1 MGQFSFRQFI
11 SVLLVF
17 MVAQPSQAF
26 TSAKA
31 IKTNRGDYSIIQ
43 MGNSKTR
50 KVQTQIIKGPRTY
63 SSRTDLNGDGFW
75 DNWELNT
82 KNVSISAD
90 APFDGHYNKLS
101 FVFDMPKGKISTD
114 FAYEKRY
121 GTYIL
126 THKSYRPYQVFK
138 SQNIVIGPCS
148 SQDQRIMKLASAW
161 NDVYNKLNKNSDS
174 VVNFDKNSKLF
185 GSLIGSSCKQ
195 GEFQNSIADIKNG
208 LAEVFS
214 NSNRLD
220 NSNKKEGRFLQC
232 MDSHG
237 LGIHADRIRAKLY
250 SEIEPYKALD
260 IQRGISNKSLE
271 TTPLAINTGGGG
283 LTNTILIDKSHEM
296 SLEIQKSAESSQEA
310 LASINKILED
320 TDNDNTL
327 VRCSPKRDVSNAL
340 SRASWSEQHDE
351 ITLFLPKGYQIPTYE
366 PRYSDELGNNT
377 YRLPARKVD
386 AHDYA
391 KAIFHELIH
400 ASDIEEEGF
409 TESIE
414 DCCSLK
420 SGFNDEDHSCKA
432 MSSFIR
438 RSSARQSFIEAMKSK
453 NGDAYWAYHNELI
466 KQMGGG
472 STQKEW
478 ADFLE
483 RDVIY
488 QFKAKTDQCDNAG
501 HCGKTIEAVL
511 LEEKAN
517 CKKSENECL
526 EQFNIGF
533 KKAIRGIYVEN
544 CKAYSSQVSPLR
556 CEDLADGFFSV
567 FGDCDGNKHSLNF
580 RNTNNWQFALQVL
593 FGAQSNAAS
602 GSMQKCNCFEIASTS
617 YKVGLSNIDS
627 SEFYEELSHISRSEM
642 GHKDDGSTVNRPGR
656 NANSYNDQ
664 STQPVTKEMLRE
676 MSPVPNDQMN
686 REFVDGYERRSTV
699 MLDTASHVL
708 ARVKNEILPQAQAS
722 TMSDSNPSTLR
733 IDDPFYSRSP
743 ASASRIE
750 SLSSATVPPSQNSS
764 VSTANSSWQDYVPKS
779 SDGGSNSS
787 SSSSNNSN
795 NNSNNTN
802 PFQPNSGNSGTNTD
816 VYSSTNTTSNANSS
830 TNANSNTL
838 STRPQT
844 TSNSSS
850 QQQGHSASNSS
861 TGLNSQSNS
870 NGQGIN
876 YNKLA
881 KTSSKA
887 RENQY
892 SSRNEDDLTANATQ
906 KNSAANSG
914 YSAGS
919 KRTPANAGSGPLASS
934 SGNQSREPAQVK
946 NEFTD
951 TEELLQFLQGPYRY
965 VNEALKSPEFIKSLI
980 DHRVQVITTANK
992 SIGSKSPVHILRFD
1006 RAKGA
1011 LHLLKR
1017 D

>member
-11 SVLLVF
+11 SILLVF
-17 MVAQPSQAF
+17 IVAQPSQAF
-26 TSAKA
+26 TSTKA
-31 IKTNRGDYSIIQ
+31 IRTNHGNYSVIQ
-43 MGNSKTR
+43 MGNSKTK
-50 KVQTQIIKGPRTY
+50 KVQTQIIKGPKSY

-75 DNWELNT
+75 DQWELNT
-82 KNVSISAD
+82 KNVSISA
-90 APFDGHYNKLS
+90 ANPFDGHYNKLS
-101 FVFDMPKGKISTD
+101 FVFDMPNGKITTN

-126 THKSYRPYQVFK
+126 TQKSYRPYQVFK

-161 NDVYNKLNKNSDS
+161 NDAYNKLNRNSDS
-174 VVNFDKNSKLF
+174 QVVFNKNPYLF
-185 GSLIGSSCKQ
+185 SNLIGTSCMA
-195 GEFQNSIADIKNG
+195 GEFSNSITDIKSG

-214 NSNRLD
+214 NSNRID
-220 NSNKKEGRFLQC
+220 STSKKEGRYLQC

-250 SEIEPYKALD
+250 SEIEPYKAID
-260 IQRGISNKSLE
+260 IQRGISNKSLGNP
-271 TTPLAINTGGGG
+271 PLTISAGGGG
-283 LTNTILIDKSHEM
+283 LENPNLIDKSHEM
-296 SLEIQKSAESSQEA
+296 SPQIQKLAELSEESQESSA
-310 LASINKILED
+310 KILED
-320 TDNDNTL
+320 SSKYSPL
-327 VRCSPKRDVSNAL
+327 IQCSPKRNVSNAL
-340 SRASWSEQHDE
+340 SRASWSEQQKE
-351 ITLFLPKGYQIPTYE
+351 ITLFLPKGYEIPTYE
-366 PRYSDELGNNT
+366 PRYSDELGDNT

-414 DCCSLK
+414 DCCSLQN
-420 SGFNDEDHSCKA
+420 GYNIQEPSCKA
-432 MSSFIR
+432 MLSFIKR
-438 RSSARQSFIEAMKSK
+438 NSARQSFIEAMKSK
-453 NGDAYWAYHNELI
+453 NRDAYWAYHNELI
-466 KQMGGG
+466 RQMGGS

-488 QFKAKTDQCDNAG
+488 QFKAKTDQCDKSG

-517 CKKSENECL
+517 CKKSERECL

-533 KKAIRGIYVEN
+533 KKSIRSIYIEN
-544 CKAYSSQVSPLR
+544 CKGYSSQVSPLK

-567 FGDCDGNKHSLNF
+567 FGDCDSNKHSHNF
-580 RNTNNWQFALQVL
+580 KNINNWYFALQFL
-593 FGAQSNAAS
+593 FGTNSNAAT
-602 GSMQKCNCFEIASTS
+602 GSMQKCNCFEIANTS
-617 YKVGLSNIDS
+617 YNDSLSNIDG
-627 SEFYEELSHISRSEM
+627 SEFPTELSHISNSENN
-642 GHKDDGSTVNRPGR
+642 DDANAWSVVNKPGR

-664 STQPVTKEMLRE
+664 ATQPVTKEMLRE
-676 MSPVPNDQMN
+676 MSPVPHDQMN

-722 TMSDSNPSTLR
+722 AMSDSNPSTLR
-733 IDDPFYSRSP
+733 IDDPFYSRAP
-743 ASASRIE
+743 ASASRID
-750 SLSSATVPPSQNSS
+750 SLSSATVPPTQNSS
-764 VSTANSSWQDYVPKS
+764 ASNTKSSWQDYAPKS

-787 SSSSNNSN
+787 SNSSNNS
-795 NNSNNTN
+795 N
-802 PFQPNSGNSGTNTD
+802 PFQPNSGNSSTNT
-816 VYSSTNTTSNANSS
+816 VSSTNTTGNANSS
-830 TNANSNTL
+830 TNANTNTL
-838 STRPQT
+838 SIRPQT
-844 TSNSSS
+844 ASNSSS

-861 TGLNSQSNS
+861 TSSNSQSNS

-881 KTSSKA
+881 KTSSKDG
-887 RENQY
+887 ENQKPHQ
-892 SSRNEDDLTANATQ
+892 NEDHLTTNATQ
-906 KNSAANSG
+906 KNSTTNAVNG
-914 YSAGS
+914 AGS
-919 KRTPANAGSGPLASS
+919 RRTPASTTGSGLSASTTT
-934 SGNQSREPAQVK
+934 NKTREPAQAK
-946 NEFTD
+946 SEFTD

-992 SIGSKSPVHILRFD
+992 SIGSKSPVHVLRFD